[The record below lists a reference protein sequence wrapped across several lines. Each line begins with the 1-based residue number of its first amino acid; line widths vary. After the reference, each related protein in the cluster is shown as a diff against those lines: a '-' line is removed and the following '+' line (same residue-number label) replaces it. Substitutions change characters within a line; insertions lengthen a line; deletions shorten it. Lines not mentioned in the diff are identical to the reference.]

1 MSQSSIDAE
10 RREQAATGNRS
21 GLSGGFELG
30 PFPTLASLSNLPD
43 LSVYL
48 DNDAAEEN
56 EYSAATRTA
65 AATARSTALI
75 GFLVLLVFSLSIALW
90 SSRTPDLTCPDCN
103 CGAEAA
109 AAPPRSEHDAEELLG
124 LGLSVFTA
132 TLALCV
138 LTSYLMLQYNISFLP
153 DCIAYVLLGA
163 LIGSLLRLFGSS
175 SALGLTLPNQE
186 QFFIFILPPIMFEAG
201 YSLSKRDFFA
211 EAGSIC
217 MFAVPGTIISA
228 FVFGLGIYA
237 IGLLGASY
245 SFTFWEA
252 MTFGALLS
260 AVDPVATIAVFS
272 ALNVNK
278 TLHFLVFGES
288 VLNDAVAIVLYR
300 TFSKQIGSSGSHWFT
315 SLFDFFRIFIGS
327 GVLGALSG
335 AGSALILKH
344 TNLFRSPSL
353 EMSIFLVMA
362 YFPYFLCDGLG
373 MSGIMGI
380 LVNGVVLAHYA
391 HYNLSKITQ
400 ISAQQSFRT
409 LAFLAETFVFV
420 FLGSALTTF
429 KHDWHG
435 LTVMWGI
442 VLTLFSRFA
451 NIFPLSRL
459 VNRWRQEK
467 ISTKNQLIMW
477 FSGLRGAVA
486 FALSLNFPSINGS
499 DDTRRAVISTTLA
512 VVLFTVIV
520 LGGGTMPLLRLL
532 RVEGAEDDRSL
543 SNHHMRPR
551 SLEGGVRVHP
561 QDTLSQNGEGDGAS
575 VVNRRGRQFTVEYVL
590 KELEHIDAEYL
601 KPWLLASSTRSM
613 AATNRTLQTLA
624 VAETEQLTP
633 HQLGQVLESTAAAV
647 VPSPSVSD
655 ADLGC
660 APRSGSR
667 NAQRSQASSSV
678 FQLSQDFSDSE
689 DDSPDGVLL
698 IPAHKAE
705 SSNDGV

>member
-1 MSQSSIDAE
+1 MSAASIDN
-10 RREQAATGNRS
+10 GS
-21 GLSGGFELG
+21 GTPYVEGESRTRNGSSRGASSHANLG
-30 PFPTLASLSNLPD
+30 SFSNLPD
-43 LSVYL
+43 LSAYL
-48 DNDAAEEN
+48 DDDSDGDHEPGI
-56 EYSAATRTA
+56 TRTA
-65 AATARSTALI
+65 AAAARSTALI
-75 GFLVLLVFSLSIALW
+75 GFLTLLVFSLSIALW

-109 AAPPRSEHDAEELLG
+109 AAPPRSEHDAEKLLG

-132 TLALCV
+132 TLAFCV
-138 LTSYLMLQYNISFLP
+138 ITSYLMLQYDISFIP

-163 LIGSLLRLFGSS
+163 LVGTLLRLFGSS

-217 MFAVPGTIISA
+217 MFAIPGTIISA
-228 FVFGLGIYA
+228 LVFGLGIYA
-237 IGLLGASY
+237 VGLIQASY

-300 TFSKQIGSSGSHWFT
+300 TFSKLIGASGSRWY
-315 SLFDFFRIFIGS
+315 LIVFDFIRIFIGS
-327 GVLGALSG
+327 AVLGAASG
-335 AGSALILKH
+335 AGGALVLKH

-353 EMSIFLVMA
+353 EMSFFLVMA

-429 KHDWHG
+429 KHSWHG
-435 LTVMWGI
+435 LTIMWGI
-442 VLTLFSRFA
+442 VLTMFSRFA
-451 NIFPLSRL
+451 NIYPLSRL
-459 VNRWRQEK
+459 VNHWRQEK

-486 FALSLNFPSINGS
+486 FALSLNFPSVNGS

-532 RVEGAEDDRSL
+532 RVEGADEDHS
-543 SNHHMRPR
+543 SNPHMRPR
-551 SLEGGVRVHP
+551 SLDGGVRSP
-561 QDTLSQNGEGDGAS
+561 SQTGPLNNGDDGTRTTA
-575 VVNRRGRQFTVEYVL
+575 NRQGRKFTVEYAM
-590 KELEHIDAEYL
+590 KELERIDAEYVQ
-601 KPWLLASSTRSM
+601 PWLLASSTRSM

-624 VAETEQLTP
+624 VSEAEQLTP

-647 VPSPSVSD
+647 IPSPSASD
-655 ADLGC
+655 GDIG
-660 APRSGSR
+660 
-667 NAQRSQASSSV
+667 SSSRPELRSLHTSSI
-678 FQLSQDFSDSE
+678 FELSHNASDS
-689 DDSPDGVLL
+689 DDD
-698 IPAHKAE
+698 AE
-705 SSNDGV
+705 SGTLLPTSHTVKSSPANT